1 MMADAVNTESF
12 IDDIAILSWRN
23 SVYRAFW
30 FAGSTKNAGI
40 DNAMCHK

>member
-12 IDDIAILSWRN
+12 IDDIAIFSWRN
-23 SVYRAFW
+23 SVYRAFR